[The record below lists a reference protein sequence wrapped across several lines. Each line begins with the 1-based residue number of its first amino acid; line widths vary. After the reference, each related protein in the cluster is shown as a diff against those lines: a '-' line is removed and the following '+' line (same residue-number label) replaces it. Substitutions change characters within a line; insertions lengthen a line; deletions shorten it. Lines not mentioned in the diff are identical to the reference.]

1 MDPIYALGRILDPI
15 FALGRILDPIF
26 ALGRILDP
34 ISPPCS
40 TVTMVNVQ
48 IDFYYVISA
57 RLYNNEFCQPD
68 KGAIDYSV
76 LMSHS
81 HVQNTGHQISNAI

>member
-57 RLYNNEFCQPD
+57 HLYNN
-68 KGAIDYSV
+68 DY
-76 LMSHS
+76 
-81 HVQNTGHQISNAI
+81 

>member
-15 FALGRILDPIF
+15 Y

-40 TVTMVNVQ
+40 TVTLVNVQ

-57 RLYNNEFCQPD
+57 RLYNNDFCEENNEEED
-68 KGAIDYSV
+68 YNDCGLSAIDLRDLAQLAEQV
-76 LMSHS
+76 AREATRGRE
-81 HVQNTGHQISNAI
+81 N

>member
-1 MDPIYALGRILDPI
+1 MDPIYALGH
-15 FALGRILDPIF
+15 ILDPIF

-57 RLYNNEFCQPD
+57 HLYNNGKGSKLNEVFCPQMPNGTGAEFLVV
-68 KGAIDYSV
+68 SFSS
-76 LMSHS
+76 LF
-81 HVQNTGHQISNAI
+81 TL

>member
-57 RLYNNEFCQPD
+57 RLYNNAQELATTPNGQPPTVH
-68 KGAIDYSV
+68 AP
-76 LMSHS
+76 H
-81 HVQNTGHQISNAI
+81 A